1 MEALFNTRRAHN
13 GLKKISMTHH
23 HFYKHY
29 MDSTALRRSVWN
41 NIESFTMNFNG
52 KKKLLNF
59 FKEKDFPLL
68 MHGNSNEQKVC
79 YRKGIVF

>member
-1 MEALFNTRRAHN
+1 
-13 GLKKISMTHH
+13 
-23 HFYKHY
+23 